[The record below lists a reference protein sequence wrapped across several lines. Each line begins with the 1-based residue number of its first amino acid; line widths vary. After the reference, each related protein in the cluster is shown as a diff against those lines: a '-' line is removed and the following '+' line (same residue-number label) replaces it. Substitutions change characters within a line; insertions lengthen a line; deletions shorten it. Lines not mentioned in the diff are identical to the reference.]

1 MKNMFLGW
9 RKILKATEVLRNA
22 KFVQRLFS
30 ISSMGIKALDAHA
43 NGAKHKERLPCK
55 QSLFSAFKKKAEN
68 EYQQQKPSTSSA
80 SRQSDLSDMFQGEI
94 IWCLDVVHLSLI
106 HI

>member
-68 EYQQQKPSTSSA
+68 EYQQQKP
-80 SRQSDLSDMFQGEI
+80 
-94 IWCLDVVHLSLI
+94 LSLI